1 MNTRLPLA
9 LMFGSIILSAAPA
22 FADGN
27 CAKEWSWGGC
37 AITSR
42 SSELNLKAETYA
54 DASESFVDSSDP
66 RGVTADGPLSFT
78 AADPAPMPSP
88 LPNPVLDHHQIYLH
102 NSCSRRLQAAIA
114 FRDLNSQLQVRGWI
128 LLEPGQDGYAG
139 DTREGDFFTYAEGID
154 PRPELR
160 LIWSGMDAS
169 YKIHG
174 STESYGFTKIQI
186 KADHFVKWTQNFVC
200 AGITPLNT
208 VALATNAEG
217 GWSWQKYLTMQQAE
231 ARALEICNNKAGG
244 NCKILKSIENSA
256 YTCLGVARDR
266 DHKFFTESATD
277 LDAAKAAA
285 LRQCASSAG
294 MECQMITGF
303 CND

>member
-102 NSCSRRLQAAIA
+102 NSCSCR
-114 FRDLNSQLQVRGWI
+114 SEV
-128 LLEPGQDGYAG
+128 
-139 DTREGDFFTYAEGID
+139 
-154 PRPELR
+154 
-160 LIWSGMDAS
+160 
-169 YKIHG
+169 
-174 STESYGFTKIQI
+174 
-186 KADHFVKWTQNFVC
+186 
-200 AGITPLNT
+200 
-208 VALATNAEG
+208 
-217 GWSWQKYLTMQQAE
+217 
-231 ARALEICNNKAGG
+231 
-244 NCKILKSIENSA
+244 
-256 YTCLGVARDR
+256 
-266 DHKFFTESATD
+266 
-277 LDAAKAAA
+277 
-285 LRQCASSAG
+285 
-294 MECQMITGF
+294 GF
-303 CND
+303 CSSRDKTVTLVTPVKATFLPMLKASIRAQNCA